1 VKMRRLIDVVKNWLS
16 PQKGMD
22 AEEAES
28 FLRSLDNENR
38 FFVNNGP
45 AVKDLYELI
54 SVLRD
59 IPKDQFEFHVNDDKN
74 DFSEWIHHAIGD
86 TTLAD
91 EIRDT
96 RNKYSMV
103 LKVAERY
110 SDLKHIAEKNGS
122 RIK

>member
-1 VKMRRLIDVVKNWLS
+1 MRRLIDVVKNWLS